1 MPSLG
6 LIYTPK
12 MTLRNL
18 QYWVNGSDGSA
29 LLKESHHVFRI
40 VDDCSRQNWQASFF
54 DFFER
59 SFESIFGTF
68 LHNFYAMG
76 NYFRVCSSADKWL
89 KSFAV
94 RVVNTAYGYTF
105 AQSTRLI

>member
-59 SFESIFGTF
+59 SFKSIFGTF

-76 NYFRVCSSADKWL
+76 NYFRVCSSACQLLLDKL
-89 KSFAV
+89 SAV
-94 RVVNTAYGYTF
+94 RTLHELDLV
-105 AQSTRLI
+105 RMIC